1 MISHYNLQCWRWT
14 VLRHLIWSPSI
25 CPWWSW
31 WETRCIWKWRLWG
44 HTKVLPMM
52 SVNSLGKI
60 ARITKISNPVP
71 KAGLFYWLTFTIEYD
86 GNSSFWF
93 FNFYIIC
100 LFVSLNFRLFLCS
113 LSGIARR
120 TSLRS
125 FGRGSQNDI
134 HLVPI
139 LTWNFSKCARAPAVF
154 FCDWLTPQPCN
165 FWLSTW
171 DNRL

>member
-1 MISHYNLQCWRWT
+1 MVSFN
-14 VLRHLIWSPSI
+14 
-25 CPWWSW
+25 
-31 WETRCIWKWRLWG
+31 
-44 HTKVLPMM
+44 LPMM
-52 SVNSLGKI
+52 KLMGDQVHLEMTPLRPYEGFANDVSKLLGANSPDYQDLD
-60 ARITKISNPVP
+60 PVP

-93 FNFYIIC
+93 LNFYIIC

-139 LTWNFSKCARAPAVF
+139 LT
-154 FCDWLTPQPCN
+154 
-165 FWLSTW
+165 
-171 DNRL
+171 